1 MSGALATRLR
11 RIAPEQ
17 AETRLR
23 LVGALNRRRVGAWRT
38 EARAATADERD
49 GAAGW
54 LRFATAGGEV
64 AVAPLIVAGAAVS
77 PTVVQDAIAAAALLD
92 PIEPLLAAL
101 EAVIGDDLHPAG
113 LADAAADDRFV
124 LHLDALADDQ
134 TAIRLLVAV
143 PPGLPLAPDPL
154 TAPPLDPAALAAV
167 PVAWR
172 ATITGPALAAARA
185 ATLAAGDLLLLGL
198 APLPTRLRCGA
209 LTRAA
214 HLDPRKGR
222 IIVQEDATA
231 PIDPKVEPEPDDA
244 PAPAP
249 TDIPVRL
256 TFALDGG
263 TMPAGDLAT
272 LGAGSVLP
280 LPAAGETLPVRILS
294 GGAPIGTG
302 ELVAIGDGF
311 GVIVTALAGDR

>member
-1 MSGALATRLR
+1 MSGALAARLR
-11 RIAPEQ
+11 RIAPDQ

-49 GAAGW
+49 NAAGW
-54 LRFATAGGEV
+54 LRFAAAGGEV
-64 AVAPLIVAGAAVS
+64 AVAPLIVNGAAVS
-77 PTVVQDAIAAAALLD
+77 PTVLQDAVAAAALLD
-92 PIEPLLAAL
+92 PVEPLVAAL
-101 EAVIGDDLHPAG
+101 EAVIGGALQPVG
-113 LADAAADDRFV
+113 MADAAADDRFV

-172 ATITGPALAAARA
+172 VTITGPALAAARA

-198 APLPTRLRCGA
+198 APLQTRLRCGA

-214 HLDPRKGR
+214 QLDPRLGR

-231 PIDPKVEPEPDDA
+231 PIDPLPEPDAA
-244 PAPAP
+244 PPGAPG
-249 TDIPVRL
+249 DIPVRL

-263 TMPAGDLAT
+263 TMPAGTLAT
-272 LGAGSVLP
+272 LGTGSVLP

-294 GGAPIGTG
+294 GGATIGTG

-311 GVIVTALAGDR
+311 GVIVTAQAGDR

>member
-1 MSGALATRLR
+1 MSGALAARLR

-54 LRFATAGGEV
+54 LRFAAAGGEV
-64 AVAPLIVAGAAVS
+64 AVAPLIVDGAPVS
-77 PTVVQDAIAAAALLD
+77 PTVLQDAIAAAALFD
-92 PIEPLLAAL
+92 PIEPLVAAL
-101 EAVIGDDLHPAG
+101 EAVIGDALEPVGVAE
-113 LADAAADDRFV
+113 AAADDRFV
-124 LHLDALADDQ
+124 LHLAALADDV
-134 TAIRLLVAV
+134 TAIRLLVTV

-185 ATLAAGDLLLLGL
+185 ATLARGDLLLLGL

-231 PIDPKVEPEPDDA
+231 PIDPTPEPDDA
-244 PAPAP
+244 PAPAT

-263 TMPAGDLAT
+263 TMPASDLAT

-294 GGAPIGTG
+294 GGTTIGTG

-311 GVIVTALAGDR
+311 GVIVSARTGDR

>member
-1 MSGALATRLR
+1 MSGALAARLR

-17 AETRLR
+17 AETQLR

-38 EARAATADERD
+38 EARAATDDERD
-49 GAAGW
+49 GAPGW
-54 LRFATAGGEV
+54 LRFAVSAGEV
-64 AVAPLIVAGAAVS
+64 AVAPLIVDGAAVS
-77 PTVVQDAIAAAALLD
+77 PTVSRDAVAAAALLD
-92 PIEPLLAAL
+92 PIEPLVAAL
-101 EAVIGDDLHPAG
+101 EAVIGDALEPFGVAE
-113 LADAAADDRFV
+113 AAADDRFV
-124 LHLDALADDQ
+124 LHLDALADDL

-185 ATLAAGDLLLLGL
+185 ATLARGDLLLLGL
-198 APLPTRLRCGA
+198 APLQTRLRCGA

-214 HLDPRKGR
+214 HLDPRMGR

-231 PIDPKVEPEPDDA
+231 PIDPTTEPDAA
-244 PAPAP
+244 PN
-249 TDIPVRL
+249 DIPVRL

-280 LPAAGETLPVRILS
+280 LPATGETLPVRILS
-294 GGAPIGTG
+294 GGSTIGTG

-311 GVIVTALAGDR
+311 GVIVTARTGDR